1 MPDATPYLQRGDGT
15 TSDAPSEPG
24 SSHRE
29 NTSSSKRSSDGSRAG
44 DASAHESGDSAQS
57 ALPERS
63 SVQPSPSSGTTNGD
77 ATNGSAANGSTGTSV
92 VDRPVPTSLKGIREP
107 VRAELDQFRDYFRES
122 MRSDH
127 MLLDKITQYVLKQ
140 KGKQI
145 RPTLVLLSA
154 KQFGEVTET
163 SFRAA
168 ALVELLHTATLVH
181 DDVVDNAETRRGMF
195 SINALWKNKIGVL
208 LGDFLLSRGLLLS
221 LDHHD
226 YDMLHT
232 LSDAVRRMS
241 EGELLQIEK
250 SRFLDIDEETY
261 FQIISDKT
269 ASLIAACTKAGAL
282 SATDD
287 ASDVERMRV
296 FGEKLGLAFQIR
308 DDLFDYSV
316 QDAGKPIGIDLQEK
330 KLTLPIIVAL
340 REASSS
346 AQKRIMKIIKKDEKS
361 RSDLRTVATFVADH
375 GGIEYARTK
384 MTDLAAEARE
394 TLLDSPPPEARSAL
408 IGLTEYTVQRKR

>member
-1 MPDATPYLQRGDGT
+1 MPDASQYLQRGDGT
-15 TSDAPSEPG
+15 PDGLPSPPNEALTEG
-24 SSHRE
+24 
-29 NTSSSKRSSDGSRAG
+29 
-44 DASAHESGDSAQS
+44 SGDS
-57 ALPERS
+57 S
-63 SVQPSPSSGTTNGD
+63 SGPSPEL
-77 ATNGSAANGSTGTSV
+77 AVA
-92 VDRPVPTSLKGIREP
+92 DRAIPTSLDAIREP
-107 VRAELDQFRDYFRES
+107 VASELDHFRDYFRES

-127 MLLDKITQYVLKQ
+127 MLLDKITQYVLRQ
-140 KGKQI
+140 KGKRI
-145 RPTLVLLSA
+145 RPVLVLLSA
-154 KQFGEVTET
+154 KQFGDVTET
-163 SFRAA
+163 SYRAA

-181 DDVVDNAETRRGMF
+181 DDVVDDAETRRGMF

-221 LDHHD
+221 LDHND

-261 FQIISDKT
+261 FRIISDKT

-287 ASDVERMRV
+287 EEDVERMRI

-308 DDLFDYSV
+308 DDLFDFSM

-330 KLTLPIIVAL
+330 KLTLPVIVAL
-340 REASSS
+340 REASSRDR
-346 AQKRIMKIIKKDEKS
+346 KRIMKIIKKDEKS
-361 RSDLRTVATFVADH
+361 RSDLREVGTFVADH
-375 GGIEYARTK
+375 GGLDYARRR
-384 MTDLAAEARE
+384 MEGLANEARQA
-394 TLLDSPPPEARSAL
+394 LSASSSSPSRDAL
-408 IGLTEYTVQRKR
+408 IGLTEYTIRRKR

>member
-1 MPDATPYLQRGDGT
+1 MPDATPYLQREDGT
-15 TSDAPSEPG
+15 TCDPPSQPG
-24 SSHRE
+24 SAEPENSSLSSHSGGE
-29 NTSSSKRSSDGSRAG
+29 SHTDDGSTHG
-44 DASAHESGDSAQS
+44 SGDSAHS
-57 ALPERS
+57 SPPERT
-63 SVQPSPSSGTTNGD
+63 SVKPSPSSS
-77 ATNGSAANGSTGTSV
+77 ATNGSAGAAV
-92 VDRPVPTSLKGIREP
+92 VDRSVPTTLEGIREP
-107 VRAELDQFRDYFRES
+107 VEDELAQFRDYFRES

-127 MLLDKITQYVLKQ
+127 MLLDKITQYVLRQ

-145 RPTLVLLSA
+145 RPTLVLLAA
-154 KQFGEVTET
+154 KQFGDVTET

-181 DDVVDNAETRRGMF
+181 DDVVDDAETRRGMF

-250 SRFLDIDEETY
+250 SRFLDIDEDTY

-287 ASDVERMRV
+287 EIDVERMRV

-308 DDLFDYSV
+308 DDLFDFST

-340 REASSS
+340 REANSTT
-346 AQKRIMKIIKKDEKS
+346 QKRIMKIIKKDEKS
-361 RSDLRTVATFVADH
+361 ASDLRTVASFVADH
-375 GGIEYARTK
+375 GGIEYAQNK
-384 MTDLAAEARE
+384 MTDLAAEARD
-394 TLLDSPPPEARSAL
+394 TLLESPPSAARSAL
-408 IGLTEYTVQRKR
+408 IGLTEYTIQRKR